1 MFLQIIYLW
10 LSQHNVG
17 IYPTYN
23 ENISIEASTS
33 MNEPFRCVNMVF
45 IDVCRHAVGMHAV
58 SSSRYE
64 WVFVVARVDL
74 FQFSSIIIFHTR
86 GTPVWPNDEIKS
98 CLIFPN
104 NTQKVAKT
112 YYTWKFY
119 DLNRPRIYQDIW
131 ATFVREFVTK
141 NIKNC
146 TIWSHCGKHA
156 HTKVSNF
163 LLLQLLSILKC

>member
-1 MFLQIIYLW
+1 MQSSDSNSLVGPRRKKTYLWEKLWFFALKNLQQMFLQIIYLW

-74 FQFSSIIIFHTR
+74 FQFSSIIIFHTC

-98 CLIFPN
+98 WLF
-104 NTQKVAKT
+104 
-112 YYTWKFY
+112 F
-119 DLNRPRIYQDIW
+119 
-131 ATFVREFVTK
+131 
-141 NIKNC
+141 
-146 TIWSHCGKHA
+146 TILPK
-156 HTKVSNF
+156 K
-163 LLLQLLSILKC
+163 